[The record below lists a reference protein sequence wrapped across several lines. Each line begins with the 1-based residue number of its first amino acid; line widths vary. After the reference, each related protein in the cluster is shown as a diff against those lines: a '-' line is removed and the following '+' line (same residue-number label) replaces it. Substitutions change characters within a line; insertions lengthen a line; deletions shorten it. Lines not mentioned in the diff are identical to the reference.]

1 MFTVEFNLFNPNK
14 VTQEELKESLLNE
27 AHLDYNTQYAKMKAL
42 ENRTRG
48 FNAASAS
55 DEKLEYNWKLC
66 KNEGFKYAQSV
77 MEQEMLRR
85 GGRLANLVNQARN
98 AKIGVNKA
106 FRLRETDFSQKDAE
120 DTLRVLQS
128 YWSNYW
134 AQPTWV
140 KALKAIIYSLMSKN
154 QSLSNSVKDIIV
166 QKFDISVTDLKDI
179 ISAHIHDAG
188 IFGVLKKIFTVPL
201 TSSLDNEGGEE
212 ILDEEKSYS
221 HKYMTEFEVPPQ
233 VKLLSQKEVE
243 DFIKQMD
250 PEEIFKVGYVTPMRF
265 YTELN
270 DKFDLVKATEMEGYT
285 GIDYRYANVD
295 AADADAR
302 REIAKQQIANN
313 QNGVDKLRGFKL
325 NPKGDKFSTA
335 YRDTNKLALNPEKTN
350 VQTIYATDEKGEVLK
365 DANGKPIIANEIDMN
380 KILFYPKVGSKPEVT
395 YYLDLHDGK
404 GFRVVER
411 DLLVNTLYK
420 KIVEVAEG
428 AEAVL
433 SETDKKWLIKNGYG
447 ADVTEA
453 IKKYKMAHG
462 NIPVCICR
470 KAQAEGV
477 DPKEY
482 WKSHPMSPRWSL
494 DDFIAKAGK

>member
-1 MFTVEFNLFNPNK
+1 M
-14 VTQEELKESLLNE
+14 
-27 AHLDYNTQYAKMKAL
+27 A
-42 ENRTRG
+42 
-48 FNAASAS
+48 
-55 DEKLEYNWKLC
+55 
-66 KNEGFKYAQSV
+66 
-77 MEQEMLRR
+77 
-85 GGRLANLVNQARN
+85 
-98 AKIGVNKA
+98 
-106 FRLRETDFSQKDAE
+106 
-120 DTLRVLQS
+120 
-128 YWSNYW
+128 
-134 AQPTWV
+134 
-140 KALKAIIYSLMSKN
+140 KN
-154 QSLSNSVKDIIV
+154 QSLSDSIKDIII
-166 QKFDISVTDLKDI
+166 QKFDISVAELKDI
-179 ISAHIHDAG
+179 ISAHIRDAG
-188 IFGVLKKIFTVPL
+188 IFGVLKKIFAVPL

-250 PEEIFKVGYVTPMRF
+250 PEELFKVGYITPMRF

-295 AADADAR
+295 AADADTR
-302 REIAKQQIANN
+302 LEIAKQQIADN
-313 QNGVDKLRGFKL
+313 QNGVDKLHGYRL

-365 DANGKPIIANEIDMN
+365 DANGKPIVADKIDMN
-380 KILFYPKVGSKPEVT
+380 KILFYPKVGSKPNVT

-428 AEAVL
+428 YEAVL
-433 SETDKKWLIKNGYG
+433 SDTDKKWLIKQGYG
-447 ADVTEA
+447 KDVDEA
-453 IKKYKMAHG
+453 IPLRTLNNSEMCFNSDCGKFLTL
-462 NIPVCICR
+462 I
-470 KAQAEGV
+470 
-477 DPKEY
+477 
-482 WKSHPMSPRWSL
+482 MSA
-494 DDFIAKAGK
+494 I